1 MSMLVI
7 ILMWT
12 LFGAA
17 SAYYAQIKGR
27 DPILWFVLGALLG
40 ILSLIILFFLPAVE
54 TKEAPPSEEEEAIVE
69 EPSSYKSMRFK
80 EWFYMDQNHHQK
92 GPVSFTVLQR
102 LYFDKALSLSTLVW
116 TEGMEGWS
124 KIEDLSELKDA
135 LG

>member
-1 MSMLVI
+1 MSMFVI
-7 ILMWT
+7 IIMWT

-40 ILSLIILFFLPAVE
+40 IISLIILFFLPTIE
-54 TKEAPPSEEEEAIVE
+54 TKEAPAAEAEVIVE
-69 EPSSYKSMRFK
+69 EPIVYKSLRFK
-80 EWFYMDQNHHQK
+80 EWFYLDDMNQQK

-102 LYFDKALSLSTLVW
+102 LYYDKVLNLSTLVW

-124 KIEDLSELKDA
+124 KLEDLSELRDA
-135 LG
+135 LIN